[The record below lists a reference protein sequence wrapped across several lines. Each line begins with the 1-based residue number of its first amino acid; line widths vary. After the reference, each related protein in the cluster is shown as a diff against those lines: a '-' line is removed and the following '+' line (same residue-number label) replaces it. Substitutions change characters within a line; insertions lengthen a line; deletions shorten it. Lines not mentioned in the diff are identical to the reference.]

1 MQLPL
6 HPPAKLFSAYT
17 ANLLFNR
24 LFIKIKLF
32 LLLFLL
38 SMNLAAQEHVNEDS
52 LKTIVG
58 HNKEDTGTYNAL
70 MKSGCLLNNDRNYDS
85 SLKYAQEAYSI
96 AKKIGDEKKEADCLF
111 IIGTSQ
117 VDYIQ
122 AIQSF

>member
-32 LLLFLL
+32 LLVFLL
-38 SMNLAAQEHVNEDS
+38 SMNLAAQDHVNEDS
-52 LKTIVG
+52 LKSIIG

-70 MKSGCLLNNDRNYDS
+70 INLAVYCNNDRNFDS
-85 SLKYAQEAYSI
+85 SIKYAQEAYSI

-111 IIGTSQ
+111 LIGNVAS
-117 VDYIQ
+117 
-122 AIQSF
+122 